1 MAETNRGDLK
11 AGLILGTIAAIEG
24 AFVVINYIGNGPRF
38 VGYLGFSSIKGQP
51 VLGWV
56 LAAVV
61 TAVFVWLSLRLP
73 SVRANLLRPSVLKAI
88 AILLAIF
95 AGILEELVFR
105 KLVMDSLAARNIGF
119 FLQIL
124 ASGLLFGLAHGVWGL
139 FGGSFRAALG
149 ATLATGLLGVGLAI
163 VYIASERSLAPCI
176 TAHFLI
182 NLLIEPGLVL
192 AAVRREMNK
201 GGKSP

>member
-1 MAETNRGDLK
+1 MADTNRGDLK
-11 AGLILGTIAAIEG
+11 AGLILGTIAAVEG
-24 AFVVINYIGNGPRF
+24 VFVVINYIRNGPRF
-38 VGYLGFSSIKGQP
+38 VGYLGFSSDKAAP

-56 LAAVV
+56 LAVV
-61 TAVFVWLSLRLP
+61 ITAVFVWLSLRLP
-73 SVRANLLRPSVLKAI
+73 SVRENLVRPSVLKAI
-88 AILLAIF
+88 AVLLAIF

-105 KLVMDSLAARNIGF
+105 KLVMDSLAAREIGVI
-119 FLQIL
+119 LQIVV
-124 ASGLLFGLAHGVWGL
+124 SGLAFGITHGVWGL
-139 FGGSFRAALG
+139 FGGSIRAALG

-192 AAVRREMNK
+192 AAVRGEMNTAR
-201 GGKSP
+201 SSA